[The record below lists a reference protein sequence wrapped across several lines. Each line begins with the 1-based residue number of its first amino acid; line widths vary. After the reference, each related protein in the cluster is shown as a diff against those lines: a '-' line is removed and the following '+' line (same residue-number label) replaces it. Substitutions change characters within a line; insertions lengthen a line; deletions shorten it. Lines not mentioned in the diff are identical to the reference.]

1 MQAGVNQH
9 QAGTNL
15 RRSVIKATMGRQ
27 SAELKKKN
35 RKKAT
40 NTLAAKEGNPIMGAR
55 NSRGT
60 AGKAQQMRTK

>member
-1 MQAGVNQH
+1 M
-9 QAGTNL
+9 
-15 RRSVIKATMGRQ
+15 IKATMGRR